1 VPDHSAGKGG
11 AGCVRSG
18 HRLSFRGA
26 PGPTHH
32 NLERGGNVNLSISVG
47 DSRCPPGA
55 QVAILDGDEMLSCFA
70 GVADAVHART
80 ILERGYQTLD
90 CPDPDDPATDPED
103 CCDGDPDGEY
113 YRLFIAGGVE

>member
-1 VPDHSAGKGG
+1 VCASATEN
-11 AGCVRSG
+11 S
-18 HRLSFRGA
+18 SRGA

-55 QVAILDGDEMLSCFA
+55 QVAILDGNEMLSCFA

-80 ILERGYQTLD
+80 ILERGAGLHIDNDVPGAIGHQTND
-90 CPDPDDPATDPED
+90 CPDDDPED
-103 CCDGDPDGEY
+103 CDRCDGDPDGEY
-113 YRLFIAGGVE
+113 YRLFVSEGVE